1 MGEILCS
8 TILATAGKQLQDT
21 GAVRWTQET
30 LFGYLRDG
38 QREIA
43 ALKPDACTVTGN
55 VTLVAGSKQ
64 VMPSGSTGLVRPV
77 RNLGTD
83 GATPGAAIEM
93 FDMATL
99 QTLLPD
105 WSTMTADGVVLF
117 VGYDKEDPDTF
128 FTVPPQPAT
137 PHKIEAVYGVLPA
150 DPASVGSAITVRDVY
165 ANALLDYV
173 LYRAYGEETEAGS
186 AGKSAAHYQA
196 MAQVLGIRMA
206 TQTKG

>member
-1 MGEILCS
+1 MGDILCS
-8 TILATAGKQLQDT
+8 AILTKAGKQLQDT
-21 GAVRWTQET
+21 GAVRWTQTT
-30 LFGYLRDG
+30 LFDYLKDG

-64 VMPSGSTGLVRPV
+64 TLPDGATGLVRPV
-77 RNLGTD
+77 RNMGAD
-83 GATPGAAIEM
+83 GITPGRSIEM
-93 FDMATL
+93 FDMTTL
-99 QTLLPD
+99 QTLFPE
-105 WSTMTADGVVLF
+105 WSAMTGDGEVLF
-117 VGYDKEDPDTF
+117 VGYDKEDPVTF
-128 FTVPPQPAT
+128 FTVPPQPDIS
-137 PHKIEAVYGVLPA
+137 HKIESVYGVLPA
-150 DPASVGSAITVRDVY
+150 DPASVDSVITVRDVY

-186 AGKSAAHYQA
+186 ASKSAAHYQA